1 MEFYA
6 TLGPA
11 CSSPETLD
19 ALFRAGMTGARL
31 NLSHVA
37 LADSR
42 PLLEGAFRQ
51 VRVQEV
57 RGLVEAGAC
66 IIDVREPTEFA
77 EFHLPGAINVP
88 LAEILGGYTPPAVEN
103 GAVVVCARGAR
114 SAHAVDAL
122 ARRGVTGLASL
133 RGGLTRFR

>member
-42 PLLEGAFRQ
+42 PLLEGAFRPAA
-51 VRVQEV
+51 R
-57 RGLVEAGAC
+57 RAG
-66 IIDVREPTEFA
+66 R
-77 EFHLPGAINVP
+77 PGAHLILDLQGPELRVGRLARP
-88 LAEILGGYTPPAVEN
+88 LALETGGRVLLGEEEIPIPPGGPGGRPA
-103 GAVVVCARGAR
+103 
-114 SAHAVDAL
+114 
-122 ARRGVTGLASL
+122 
-133 RGGLTRFR
+133 GGSDLSG